1 MNKNKKGLLIIFSGP
16 SGSGKG
22 TIMKSLLASRDDTV
36 LSVSMTTR
44 APRPGEIDGYHYHF
58 VTREVFQKT
67 IEEDGF
73 LEYAE
78 YNGNFY
84 GTPEAPIRR
93 LLNEGKN
100 VMLEIEVQGAEKVMD
115 HRSDVVSIFITIPSY
130 AELERRLRGR
140 GTESEEVIQGRMK
153 TSQYELS
160 RAFRYQYIVLNDEVE
175 KAVDRIST
183 IIDAEHMRYSRM
195 ENTILEVLKDVST
208 Q

>member
-22 TIMKSLLASRDDTV
+22 TIMKSLLASREDTV

-58 VTREVFQKT
+58 VTREEFEKT
-67 IEEDGF
+67 IAEDGF

-84 GTPEAPIRR
+84 GTSEAPIRR

-115 HRSDVVSIFITIPSY
+115 HRSDVVSIFITTPSY

-140 GTESEEVIQGRMK
+140 GTEPEEVIQKRMK

-175 KAVDRIST
+175 KAVERITT

>member
-1 MNKNKKGLLIIFSGP
+1 MSQNKKGLLVIFSGP

-58 VTREVFQKT
+58 VTREDFQKT

-115 HRSDVVSIFITIPSY
+115 HRSDVVSIFITTPSFE
-130 AELERRLRGR
+130 ELERRLRGR
-140 GTESEEVIQGRMK
+140 GTEPEEVIRGRMK

-175 KAVDRIST
+175 KAVERINT
-183 IIDAEHMRYSRM
+183 IIDAEYMRYSRM

>member
-22 TIMKSLLASRDDTV
+22 TIMKSLLASREDTV

-58 VTREVFQKT
+58 VTREEFEKT
-67 IEEDGF
+67 IAEDGF

-115 HRSDVVSIFITIPSY
+115 HRSDVVSIFITTPSY

-140 GTESEEVIQGRMK
+140 GTEPEEVIQKRMK

-175 KAVDRIST
+175 KAVDRITT

-195 ENTILEVLKDVST
+195 ENIILEVLKDVST

>member
-58 VTREVFQKT
+58 VTHEEFKKT

-115 HRSDVVSIFITIPSY
+115 HRSDVVSIFITTPSY
-130 AELERRLRGR
+130 EELERRLRGR
-140 GTESEEVIQGRMK
+140 GTEPEEVIQKRMK

-175 KAVDRIST
+175 KAVGRINT
-183 IIDAEHMRYSRM
+183 IIDAENMRYSRM

>member
-1 MNKNKKGLLIIFSGP
+1 MNKSKRGLLIIFSGP

-22 TIMKSLLASRDDTV
+22 TIMKSLLSRREDTV

-58 VTREVFQKT
+58 VTREEFEKT
-67 IEEDGF
+67 IAEDGF

-115 HRSDVVSIFITIPSY
+115 HRSDVVSIFITTPSY

-140 GTESEEVIQGRMK
+140 GTEPEEVIQKRMK

-175 KAVDRIST
+175 KAVDRITT

-195 ENTILEVLKDVST
+195 ENIILEVLKDVST

>member
-58 VTREVFQKT
+58 VTHEEFKKT
-67 IEEDGF
+67 IDEDGF

-84 GTPEAPIRR
+84 GTPEAPIRH

-115 HRSDVVSIFITIPSY
+115 HRSDVVSIFITVPSY
-130 AELERRLRGR
+130 EELERRLRGR
-140 GTESEEVIQGRMK
+140 GTESEEVIQKRMK

-160 RAFRYQYIVLNDEVE
+160 RAFRDQYIVLNDEVE
-175 KAVDRIST
+175 KAVERTNT

>member
-1 MNKNKKGLLIIFSGP
+1 MNKNKKGLLVIFSGP

-22 TIMKSLLASRDDTV
+22 TIMKSLLASREDTV

-58 VTREVFQKT
+58 VTREEFQKT

-115 HRSDVVSIFITIPSY
+115 HRSDVVSIFITIPSFE
-130 AELERRLRGR
+130 ELERRLRGR
-140 GTESEEVIQGRMK
+140 GTEPEEVIQKRMK

-175 KAVDRIST
+175 KAVDRINT

>member
-58 VTREVFQKT
+58 VTHEEFQKT

-115 HRSDVVSIFITIPSY
+115 HRSDVVSIFITIPSFE
-130 AELERRLRGR
+130 ELERRLRGR
-140 GTESEEVIQGRMK
+140 GTEPEEVIQKRMK

-160 RAFRYQYIVLNDEVE
+160 RAFRDQYIVLNDEVE
-175 KAVDRIST
+175 KAVGRINT
-183 IIDAEHMRYSRM
+183 IIDAENMRYSRM

>member
-58 VTREVFQKT
+58 VTHEEFQKT

-84 GTPEAPIRR
+84 GTPEAPIRC

-115 HRSDVVSIFITIPSY
+115 HRSDVVSIFITTPSY

-140 GTESEEVIQGRMK
+140 GTEPEEVIQGRMK

-175 KAVDRIST
+175 SAVERITT

-195 ENTILEVLKDVST
+195 ENIILEVLKNVST